1 MELSAALDKMQ
12 IKLAETQLPAA
23 KSQLQYFLLP
33 KFNMVEYLVISS
45 LVREVTIWLYIIQ
58 FNGATFS
65 LKDNEIAT

>member
-1 MELSAALDKMQ
+1 L
-12 IKLAETQLPAA
+12 IAETQLQAA
-23 KSQLQYFLLP
+23 KSQLEYFLLP
-33 KFNMVEYLVISS
+33 KFNMVDYIVISS